1 MAAARS
7 TLRAP
12 RSSLYIH
19 LQNPFFQIEYSGS
32 QFFFSLLVGSCV
44 LLTEAIQLIFLLQ
57 IIFFQL
63 PVTLEKLFGFRR
75 LEVTQEVISCV
86 VINDKFEVN
95 YTAFLRFMIDCFFQ
109 TLQCFCNCI
118 FIFPCFF

>member
-1 MAAARS
+1 MNIRK
-7 TLRAP
+7 
-12 RSSLYIH
+12 
-19 LQNPFFQIEYSGS
+19 
-32 QFFFSLLVGSCV
+32 
-44 LLTEAIQLIFLLQ
+44 LLT
-57 IIFFQL
+57 
-63 PVTLEKLFGFRR
+63 R
-75 LEVTQEVISCV
+75 LVY